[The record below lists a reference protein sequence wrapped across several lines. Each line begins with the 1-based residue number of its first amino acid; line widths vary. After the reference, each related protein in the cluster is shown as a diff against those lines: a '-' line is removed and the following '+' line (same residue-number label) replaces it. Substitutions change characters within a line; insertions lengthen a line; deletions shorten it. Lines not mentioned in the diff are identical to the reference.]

1 MQVLSH
7 PCWLPSA
14 YPRARFRIPLSF
26 LHLLSYCIAAESVS
40 SVRVGDT
47 FVANMAPESVRTR
60 QVFSLLRLRAM
71 ATILLQDAHTLLPSN
86 ALQTIAVGSD
96 GRTMLAAPLPGC
108 GDGSEGGWALMR
120 GSIFCDENALRQP
133 HVSVS
138 LHRHEIPAPLHPSKA
153 EGDDREAGAGGGVGL
168 LGGLMSKLKDGLQK
182 DDMNVLES
190 ILCVC
195 EATEEEREG
204 AHGKTID
211 EQERS
216 RQDRRLLLAGG
227 KRSIDKGSD
236 VGDAAAATDT
246 RGLAAKSGAAGAAVR
261 VFVSIRASRS
271 CARAVSCVCASICKC
286 VLHPYP
292 NSDKSHACRLRHRRR

>member
-1 MQVLSH
+1 MRTCESL
-7 PCWLPSA
+7 CPS
-14 YPRARFRIPLSF
+14 FISC
-26 LHLLSYCIAAESVS
+26 HIYCIAAERAS
-40 SVRVGDT
+40 SARVGDA
-47 FVANMAPESVRTR
+47 FVANVAPESVRTR

-71 ATILLQDAHTLLPSN
+71 ATIVLQDAHTLLPCN
-86 ALQTIAVGSD
+86 TLQMIAVGSD

-108 GDGSEGGWALMR
+108 RDGSEGGWALMR

-133 HVSVS
+133 HVSVG

-153 EGDDREAGAGGGVGL
+153 ECDDREAGAGGGVGL

-204 AHGKTID
+204 AQGKTMD

-236 VGDAAAATDT
+236 TGDDAAARDT
-246 RGLAAKSGAAGAAVR
+246 HSLAAKSGASGAAVR
-261 VFVSIRASRS
+261 ISIRASRS
-271 CARAVSCVCASICKC
+271 CARAV
-286 VLHPYP
+286 
-292 NSDKSHACRLRHRRR
+292 

>member
-1 MQVLSH
+1 
-7 PCWLPSA
+7 
-14 YPRARFRIPLSF
+14 
-26 LHLLSYCIAAESVS
+26 
-40 SVRVGDT
+40 
-47 FVANMAPESVRTR
+47 
-60 QVFSLLRLRAM
+60 
-71 ATILLQDAHTLLPSN
+71 
-86 ALQTIAVGSD
+86 
-96 GRTMLAAPLPGC
+96 
-108 GDGSEGGWALMR
+108 
-120 GSIFCDENALRQP
+120 
-133 HVSVS
+133 
-138 LHRHEIPAPLHPSKA
+138 
-153 EGDDREAGAGGGVGL
+153 
-168 LGGLMSKLKDGLQK
+168 
-182 DDMNVLES
+182 MNVLES